1 MEAGLSSPGSEPSF
15 MDWMRVGM
23 ENGWCGPSVCY
34 THDGLPLSEA
44 EEGEFEEHDPCIHI
58 IRLYPDAETGAAVV
72 ANHSPS
78 SWRNPFRAL
87 S

>member
-1 MEAGLSSPGSEPSF
+1 MKFG
-15 MDWMRVGM
+15 MD
-23 ENGWCGPSVCY
+23 NGWCGPCVCY
-34 THDGLPLSEA
+34 THDGMPLSEA
-44 EEGEFEEHDPCIHI
+44 EEDQFEEGDPCVHI

-78 SWRNPFRAL
+78 RWRNPFRAL